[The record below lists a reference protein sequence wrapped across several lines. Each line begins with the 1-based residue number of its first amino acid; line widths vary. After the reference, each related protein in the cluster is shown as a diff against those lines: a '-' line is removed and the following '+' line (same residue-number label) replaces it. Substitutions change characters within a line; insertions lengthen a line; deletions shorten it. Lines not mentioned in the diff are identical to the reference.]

1 MHHLTEQVLHVRPAL
16 NLYFVLLVLIVE
28 LNPLAHGS
36 PRPVD
41 AKYSVQ
47 VVHEPLQGLLWVRVL
62 ALELAQ
68 QELEVYPHHPA
79 LPLAPRPLCFN
90 GSHLPTRKDTLWV

>member
-36 PRPVD
+36 PWLVD
-41 AKYSVQ
+41 AGSA
-47 VVHEPLQGLLWVRVL
+47 EPLQGLLWVGVL
-62 ALELAQ
+62 ALELAR
-68 QELEVYPHHPA
+68 QELEVCPHHPA
-79 LPLAPRPLCFN
+79 LPLAPRSLCFN

>member
-41 AKYSVQ
+41 AGSA
-47 VVHEPLQGLLWVRVL
+47 EPLQGLLWVGVL
-62 ALELAQ
+62 ALELAR
-68 QELEVYPHHPA
+68 QELEVCPHHPA
-79 LPLAPRPLCFN
+79 LPLAPHSLCFN